1 MALKKHV
8 LKVKLMSFALASQV
22 VLLQKSSA
30 LSLHMTET
38 TDCATRNPIPT
49 AATNEEMARM
59 ESLCH
64 VRIVT
69 LTTCIW
75 RTNEA
80 SMQSATSVTKIE
92 TATVKRWAAGVTT
105 P

>member
-1 MALKKHV
+1 MALKKHM

-22 VLLQKSSA
+22 VLLQSSSA
-30 LSLHMTET
+30 LLLHMTET
-38 TDCATRNPIPT
+38 TDCAIRNPIAT
-49 AATNEEMARM
+49 VATNEEMARM
-59 ESLCH
+59 HSLCH

-75 RTNEA
+75 RTSEA
-80 SMQSATSVTKIE
+80 SMQRATSVTKTD